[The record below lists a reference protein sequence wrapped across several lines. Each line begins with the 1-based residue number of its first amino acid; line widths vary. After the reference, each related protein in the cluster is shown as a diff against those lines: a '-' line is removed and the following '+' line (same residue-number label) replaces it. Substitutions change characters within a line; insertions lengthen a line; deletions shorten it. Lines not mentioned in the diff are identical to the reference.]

1 MFKEK
6 LNNQRLEKMHL
17 LYDLKDIKNSRVEDD
32 NNDDLFDMKFKR
44 ILETQIFKHM
54 QKIERENKIRC
65 RRTSET
71 RKMK

>member
-44 ILETQIFKHM
+44 ILETLIFKHM
-54 QKIERENKIRC
+54 QKIERKNKIRC

-71 RKMK
+71 RKIK

>member
-32 NNDDLFDMKFKR
+32 NNDDLFDMK
-44 ILETQIFKHM
+44 I
-54 QKIERENKIRC
+54 
-65 RRTSET
+65 
-71 RKMK
+71 